1 MVKIKTESVSVRYFI
16 SEQKSARSIGLHW
29 SPLLT
34 TVLWLA
40 NTGIN
45 LAAPIPAKPVPV
57 VQQSTVPAK
66 PVPVVQSTVPPLKG
80 VLLYGNQISLNGH
93 IFDAPWFQ
101 RPTGS
106 NQSTY
111 LSDAAVRQLIGVD
124 LLNTN
129 IAAKQ
134 PVQWFGQGNPVVLSS
149 LFAAGYRYL
158 NITELVQ
165 PAGWQLQ
172 ANGNTLVI
180 TERATKITEIREDKT
195 TRAPIP
201 LPRPPE
207 APIPL
212 PRPPKVP
219 IPLPRPP
226 EAPTLTAD
234 HLLVNLD
241 HPTSW
246 QITQLTS
253 KPAGDAQLPQTVWAI
268 TIDGSADPSLLA
280 RYAPKPPLTPLQ
292 ELLNKLQPPTVPS
305 PPVSPI
311 EQVTAVGNQTVI
323 QLSLPYGL
331 APQVTTVK
339 PNRLEIAI
347 RPDAMSERDITWARS
362 LRWQQRYLNL
372 GADRFPIV
380 WLEINPRMGL
390 NLRPIWASAPNGLLG
405 SSALLKTAA
414 RYAAAGAI
422 NGGYFNRNNRAPL
435 GAIKSDGQWLSSPI
449 LNRGAIAWNDR
460 GQALIS
466 RLSWEETLVTN
477 GQSLPIQTL
486 NSGYP
491 AAGIARYTPAWGLN
505 YTPLA
510 DNEIL
515 LYVQNEQVTNQLAGG
530 MAEQASF
537 PIPSDGYLL
546 VLRDSG
552 IKFVN
557 LLPVGATISLS
568 SATTTPAN
576 FNSYPQIIGA
586 GPVLVQNRQ
595 IVLDGKAEKFSDA
608 FVTENAIRSAICTTE
623 SGKILIAAVH
633 YRVGGAGATLAE
645 HAQLMQQMGCIDAL
659 NLDGGSSTSLYLGGE
674 LLNRPASTAARVH
687 NGIGIFLYTPLPS
700 LKKD

>member
-1 MVKIKTESVSVRYFI
+1 MVKNQTKSVSVRHSIYI
-16 SEQKSARSIGLHW
+16 QKPARSLGLHW
-29 SPLLT
+29 LPLLS

-45 LAAPIPAKPVPV
+45 LAAPTAPAK
-57 VQQSTVPAK
+57 
-66 PVPVVQSTVPPLKG
+66 VPVVQSPVPPLMG

-93 IFDAPWFQ
+93 IFDATWFQ
-101 RPTGS
+101 RPTAGTQ
-106 NQSTY
+106 NTY

-129 IAAKQ
+129 IATRQ
-134 PVQWFGQGNPVVLSS
+134 PVQWFGQKKPVVLSS

-158 NITELVQ
+158 NITELLQ
-165 PAGWQLQ
+165 SAGWQLQ

-180 TERATKITEIREDKT
+180 TAPATLIADIREEKITRD
-195 TRAPIP
+195 PIP
-201 LPRPPE
+201 PLNRPE
-207 APIPL
+207 APS
-212 PRPPKVP
+212 
-219 IPLPRPP
+219 
-226 EAPTLTAD
+226 LTASS
-234 HLLVNLD
+234 LLVNLD

-253 KPAGDAQLPQTVWAI
+253 KPVGDAQLPQTVWAI
-268 TIDGSADPSLLA
+268 TIDATADPALLA

-292 ELLNKLQPPTVPS
+292 ELLNKLQPPA
-305 PPVSPI
+305 PPTSISPI
-311 EQVTAVGNQTVI
+311 EQVTAFGNQTVI

-331 APQVTTVK
+331 APQVTTNA
-339 PNRLEIAI
+339 PHHLEIAI
-347 RPDAMSERDITWARS
+347 RPDTLLERDITWAKG
-362 LRWQQRYLNL
+362 LRWQQRYINL

-380 WLEINPRMGL
+380 WLEIKPKEGL
-390 NLRPIWASAPNGLLG
+390 KLRPIWASAPDSLLG
-405 SSALLKTAA
+405 SAALLKTAA

-435 GAIKSDGQWLSSPI
+435 GAIKSEGQWLSSPI

-460 GQALIS
+460 GQSLIS
-466 RLSWEETLVTN
+466 RLSWEETLITG

-491 AAGIARYTPAWGLN
+491 AGGIARYTPAWGAN

-515 LYVQNEQVTNQLAGG
+515 LYVQNERIMNQLAAG

-537 PIPSDGYLL
+537 PIPKDGYLL

-552 IKFVN
+552 VKSVN
-557 LLPVGATISLS
+557 LLPVGTTVRLIS
-568 SATTTPAN
+568 TTTPAN

-595 IVLDGKAEKFSDA
+595 IVLDAKAEKFSDS
-608 FVTENAIRSAICTTE
+608 FITDNAIRSAICTTE

-687 NGIGIFLYTPLPS
+687 NGIGIFISTPLPS

>member
-1 MVKIKTESVSVRYFI
+1 MVKNKTKYALIRHLKF
-16 SEQKSARSIGLHW
+16 EQKSVVSVGLHW

-45 LAAPIPAKPVPV
+45 IAAPA
-57 VQQSTVPAK
+57 VPAK
-66 PVPVVQSTVPPLKG
+66 PVPVVQPTVPFKPVPVVQPTVPFKPAPVVPAMPPLKG

-101 RPTGS
+101 RPAGG

-129 IAAKQ
+129 VVDQQ
-134 PVQWFGQGNPVVLSS
+134 PIQWFSQGNPVVLSS

-158 NITELVQ
+158 NITKLLQ

-172 ANGNTLVI
+172 ATGNTLVI
-180 TERATKITEIREDKT
+180 TQPATKITEIREEQI
-195 TRAPIP
+195 TRASIP
-201 LPRPPE
+201 PLRPQQ
-207 APIPL
+207 
-212 PRPPKVP
+212 VP
-219 IPLPRPP
+219 IPLPARQ
-226 EAPTLTAD
+226 EAPSLTAD
-234 HLLVNLD
+234 HLFVNLD
-241 HPTSW
+241 HSTSW

-268 TIDGSADPSLLA
+268 TIDGVADPSLLA

-292 ELLNKLQPPTVPS
+292 QLLNKLQPPTIPS

-311 EQVTAVGNQTVI
+311 EQVTASGNQTVI

-331 APQVTTVK
+331 APQVTTVT
-339 PNRLEIAI
+339 NRLEIAI
-347 RPDAMSERDITWARS
+347 RPDAMSERDIAWAKG

-372 GADRFPIV
+372 GADRFPIA
-380 WLEINPRMGL
+380 WLEIDPRQKL
-390 NLRPIWASAPNGLLG
+390 IKPIWASAPNGLLG
-405 SSALLKTAA
+405 SAALLQTAA
-414 RYAAAGAI
+414 RYGAAGAI

-491 AAGIARYTPAWGLN
+491 AAGIARYTPAWGSN

-515 LYVQNEQVTNQLAGG
+515 LYVQNNQVKNQLAGG
-530 MAEQASF
+530 IAEQASF

-557 LLPVGATISLS
+557 LLPVGTTISLNS
-568 SATTTPAN
+568 STTTPAN

-586 GPVLVQNRQ
+586 GPVLVLNRQ

-659 NLDGGSSTSLYLGGE
+659 NLDGGSSTGLYLGGE

-687 NGIGIFLYTPLPS
+687 NGIGIFISPPLPS